1 MYRRVCSRQEFSNI
15 QSQTRYDSSAGIV
28 PFIFPGWFPEMAR
41 LGNDSVIALLVA
53 SALAVFTVAPMK
65 AWSTYL
71 LLGVIRGFSAL
82 TEATFVPFWPLSF
95 FWCSIGLGDV
105 MHPLGNS

>member
-1 MYRRVCSRQEFSNI
+1 
-15 QSQTRYDSSAGIV
+15 
-28 PFIFPGWFPEMAR
+28 MAR
-41 LGNDSVIALLVA
+41 LGNDSVIALLVE

-71 LLGVIRGFSAL
+71 SLGVIRGFGAL
-82 TEATFVPFWPLSF
+82 MEATFLLFWPLSA
-95 FWCSIGLGDV
+95 FWCSIELGDV